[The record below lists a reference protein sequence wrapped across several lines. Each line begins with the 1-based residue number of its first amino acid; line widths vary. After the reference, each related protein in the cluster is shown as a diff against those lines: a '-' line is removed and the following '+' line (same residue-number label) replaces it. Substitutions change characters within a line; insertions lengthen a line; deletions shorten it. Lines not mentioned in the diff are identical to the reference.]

1 MGMLGTTLERSKIDV
16 TINQQSAQ
24 QAREIH
30 RHETGETLDR
40 NESEI
45 VTRQARSWGRC
56 RKKREARK
64 QDNKKIKKKKK
75 TTKKKKKKK
84 KK

>member
-45 VTRQARSWGRC
+45 VTRQARSGPVPKLGALGWIAC
-56 RKKREARK
+56 FS
-64 QDNKKIKKKKK
+64 
-75 TTKKKKKKK
+75 T
-84 KK
+84 

>member
-45 VTRQARSWGRC
+45 VTRQARSGPDPNQGHF
-56 RKKREARK
+56 ASYP
-64 QDNKKIKKKKK
+64 
-75 TTKKKKKKK
+75 
-84 KK
+84 